1 MRSIRPLLYL
11 WMGSIGTILLG
22 QNLQLGDIKKSVT
35 AITENINAAD
45 QQFRILD
52 TAIDNLDYKA
62 CRNTLTLLRQTAWGE
77 APSSSL
83 KSNIADLTHHTEAA
97 YQELTRHALRDV
109 VTKTDWIQLKEDYA
123 EIRDSVK
130 MIITKL
136 RDIQKKI
143 AAIGLTAQA
152 KIKEKKELEG
162 KALEFITAFVMKRTA
177 STRDSLYQE
186 LVLQLERLGLTIEDV
201 RFLSR
206 WDQLEKNVRYDSLIV
221 LTGKL
226 ADHWLRQE
234 TAEVFAEVLRMASD
248 LQDKKITLDEVYTLA
263 NNRMIEKLEEEIGGT
278 ALAKAAADE
287 FSVPKVEVLQVT
299 LNHPEEVFL
308 QPISGEQRY
317 ILYKEKIYRYD
328 KHKTEYTYIQ
338 AVDARLENFELRFQP
353 VIVKARINGDPK
365 PAADTLYI
373 NTVYLKFY
381 HYVDQLADKLTSY
394 LRPIVMDK
402 TSAGKVNYDD
412 EKNNLVFE
420 PDIRPTRSRFIGVA
434 QTSSNGNNYEA
445 PSVYT
450 NQTDAALYLKN
461 LFRVEL
467 IADDYES
474 NRLCDE
480 KWTMIRHQPIRIN
493 AYGPASWMIATIEPS
508 KNIGGDGQVTR
519 VNSRNTAQI
528 KVNFEGTLVDQ
539 RFESAGGKFLYLIPH
554 GPMRW
559 IRYLKA
565 GFVLNWKGDLE
576 RIDSLRGATVKEKLI
591 DLYSENSESMLYFTF
606 PVLSQLSR
614 GRSYVMDWL
623 VIRPMVYHERFKVQ
637 DAAGTYRAYDKLTG
651 GLQVRLLDA
660 QHFGRYNWR
669 LMGGVDYRASS
680 YYVQSEAVH
689 TKSHYDRIGG
699 RLSYFGELQPYNHTE
714 LYGKI
719 GIVNM
724 PGASQRYWMMYVS
737 LNYRLNPLDVI
748 AMTKKIIVP
757 GGE

>member
-35 AITENINAAD
+35 AITENINTAD
-45 QQFRILD
+45 QQFRMLD

-62 CRNTLTLLRQTAWGE
+62 CRNTLTSLRQTAWGE

-83 KSNIADLTHHTEAA
+83 KSNIADLTRHTETA
-97 YQELTRHALRDV
+97 YQELARHALRDV

-136 RDIQKKI
+136 RDMQQKI
-143 AAIGLTAQA
+143 AGIGLTAQA
-152 KIKEKKELEG
+152 KIKEKKELEE
-162 KALEFITAFVMKRTA
+162 KALEFITALVMKRTV
-177 STRDSLYQE
+177 STRDSLYQV
-186 LVLQLERLGLTIEDV
+186 LVAQLERLGLTIEDV

-206 WDQLEKNVRYDSLIV
+206 WDQLEKNARYDSLIV

-287 FSVPKVEVLQVT
+287 FSVPKVEALQVT

-317 ILYKEKIYRYD
+317 ILYKEKIYRYE
-328 KHKTEYTYIQ
+328 KQKTEYTYIQ
-338 AVDARLENFELRFQP
+338 AFDAKLENFELRFQP
-353 VIVKARINGDPK
+353 VIVKVRINGDPQ
-365 PAADTLYI
+365 PVADTLYI

-394 LRPIVMDK
+394 LSPIVTGK
-402 TSAGKVNYDD
+402 TSEEKVNYVD
-412 EKNNLVFE
+412 EQNNLVFE
-420 PDIRPTRSRFIGVA
+420 PDIRQTRSRFIGIA
-434 QTSSNGNNYEA
+434 QDTTNGKISA
-445 PSVYT
+445 YT
-450 NQTDAALYLKN
+450 DQIEAALYLKN

-480 KWTMIRHQPIRIN
+480 KWTMIRHQPVRIK

-528 KVNFEGTLVDQ
+528 KVNFEGTLCDN
-539 RFESAGGKFLYLIPH
+539 RFGDKGGKFLFFISH

-559 IRYLKA
+559 LRYLKA

-623 VIRPMVYHERFKVQ
+623 VIRPMV
-637 DAAGTYRAYDKLTG
+637 
-651 GLQVRLLDA
+651 
-660 QHFGRYNWR
+660 
-669 LMGGVDYRASS
+669 
-680 YYVQSEAVH
+680 
-689 TKSHYDRIGG
+689 
-699 RLSYFGELQPYNHTE
+699 
-714 LYGKI
+714 
-719 GIVNM
+719 
-724 PGASQRYWMMYVS
+724 
-737 LNYRLNPLDVI
+737 
-748 AMTKKIIVP
+748 
-757 GGE
+757 